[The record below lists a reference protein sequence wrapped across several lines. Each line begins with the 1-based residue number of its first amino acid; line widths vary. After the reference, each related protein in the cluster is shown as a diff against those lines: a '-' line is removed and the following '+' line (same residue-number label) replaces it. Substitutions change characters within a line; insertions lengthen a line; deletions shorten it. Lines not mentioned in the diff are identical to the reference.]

1 MRLIR
6 TLALA
11 AAAAVS
17 MAGAA
22 LAIDAGSQAAF
33 LPVSGAASAP
43 AGAAAICKAYDWA
56 CAGAT
61 STAPVGA
68 DVLRMASVVNKAAN
82 QRIRPITDMEQYATA
97 EKWSLPTKRG
107 GDCEDYALFKKLE
120 LIKAGVSADKLL
132 IAAVLDKKN
141 NVHAVL
147 VLRTAMGDYVL
158 DNLTSRVL
166 PWNKTGYAFLRMQDP
181 NQPSRWVGNYVKADQ
196 GLSS

>member
-17 MAGAA
+17 MAGSA

-61 STAPVGA
+61 SAAPVGA
-68 DVLRMASVVNKAAN
+68 EVLRMAGVVNKAAN
-82 QRIRPITDMEQYATA
+82 QRIRPITDMDQYATA
-97 EKWSLPTKRG
+97 ERWSLPTKRG

-147 VLRTAMGDYVL
+147 VLRTEMGDYVL

>member
-17 MAGAA
+17 MAGSA

-43 AGAAAICKAYDWA
+43 AGAASICKAYDWA

-61 STAPVGA
+61 SSARVGA
-68 DVLRMASVVNKAAN
+68 DVLRMAGVVNKAAN
-82 QRIRPITDMEQYATA
+82 NRIRPVSDMEQYATA
-97 EKWSLPTKRG
+97 ERWALPTKRG

-120 LIKAGVSADKLL
+120 LIKAGVPADKLL
-132 IAAVLDKKN
+132 IAAVLDKENK
-141 NVHAVL
+141 VHAVL
-147 VLRTAMGDYVL
+147 VLRTEMGDYVL

-166 PWNKTGYAFLRMQDP
+166 PWRKTGYAFLRMQDP
-181 NQPSRWVGNYVKADQ
+181 NQPSRWVGNYVKAEP

>member
-33 LPVSGAASAP
+33 LPVSGATSAP
-43 AGAAAICKAYDWA
+43 AGAASVCKLYDWA
-56 CAGAT
+56 CAGKTSAT
-61 STAPVGA
+61 PVGA
-68 DVLRMASVVNKAAN
+68 DVLRMATVVNKAAN
-82 QRIRPITDMEQYATA
+82 RRIRPISDMDQYSTA

-141 NVHAVL
+141 DVHAVL
-147 VLRTAMGDYVL
+147 VLRTEMGDYVL

-181 NQPSRWVGNYVKADQ
+181 NQPSRWVGNYVKADA

>member
-17 MAGAA
+17 MAGTAM
-22 LAIDAGSQAAF
+22 AIDAGSQAAF
-33 LPVSGAASAP
+33 LPVAGAASAP
-43 AGAAAICKAYDWA
+43 PGAASLCRTYDWA

-61 STAPVGA
+61 NAAPVGA
-68 DVLRMASVVNKAAN
+68 DALRMATVINRAAN
-82 QRIRPITDMEQYATA
+82 NRIRPVSDMDQYATA
-97 EKWSLPTKRG
+97 ERWSLPTKRG
-107 GDCEDYALFKKLE
+107 GDCEDYALFKKME
-120 LIKAGVSADKLL
+120 LIKAGVSADRLL
-132 IAAVLDKKN
+132 MAAVLDKKN

-147 VLRTAMGDYVL
+147 ILRTEMGDYVL

-166 PWNKTGYAFLRMQDP
+166 PWNKTGYSFLRMQDP
-181 NQPSRWVGNYVKADQ
+181 KQPARWVGNYVKAGS

>member
-6 TLALA
+6 HLA
-11 AAAAVS
+11 AAAI
-17 MAGAA
+17 AA
-22 LAIDAGSQAAF
+22 LSLAAPAMAIDAGSQSAF
-33 LPVSGAASAP
+33 LPVSGSAAAP
-43 AGAAAICKAYDWA
+43 AGASAICKTYDWA

-61 STAPVGA
+61 NSAPVGA
-68 DVLRMASVVNKAAN
+68 DVLRHATVINRAAN
-82 QRIRPITDMEQYATA
+82 SRIRPVADMDQYATA
-97 EKWSLPTKRG
+97 ERWSLPTKRG

-120 LIKAGVSADKLL
+120 LIKAGVSPDRLL

-147 VLRTAMGDYVL
+147 VLRTEMGDYVL

-181 NQPSRWVGNYVKADQ
+181 RQPARWVGNYVKAGS